1 MLTAYQ
7 QRLHSWNVLTLE
19 YISTKHPWYPHFNP
33 IFGLLLKEKD
43 ARWGSWLVF
52 VAHCGQKWLFHPSF
66 PAFKIFLSE
75 EKKAWRFACLSLAV
89 ASLGQRWKWVIVTR
103 AAAPLLCTTH
113 TKKPN
118 WKLAFWV
125 LSHYTVG
132 FLDLKI
138 RRVTIAVH
146 TTHNFLRPIE
156 VKSFGELRSSV
167 NIFVSL
173 SCLNSRENWTMWGPK
188 QKWDTRDLIKKRD
201 FQNLHYVNCRS
212 TFKKTGSPPKRLK
225 KLV

>member
-1 MLTAYQ
+1 MLAF
-7 QRLHSWNVLTLE
+7 LKCSWLWSTHLK
-19 YISTKHPWYPHFNP
+19 YIRNHPRFNP

-52 VAHCGQKWLFHPSF
+52 VAHFGQKWLFHPSF

-103 AAAPLLCTTH
+103 AAASLLCTTH

-125 LSHYTVG
+125 LSHHCTLG
-132 FLDLKI
+132 FWELKI
-138 RRVTIAVH
+138 RHPYPNYNRQHKAYKVIP
-146 TTHNFLRPIE
+146 L
-156 VKSFGELRSSV
+156 
-167 NIFVSL
+167 
-173 SCLNSRENWTMWGPK
+173 ENWVM
-188 QKWDTRDLIKKRD
+188 
-201 FQNLHYVNCRS
+201 
-212 TFKKTGSPPKRLK
+212 
-225 KLV
+225 